1 MDAIVQFFTQAI
13 NEGTIPFLIRQT
25 LIYAVPLM
33 IVALAGVCS
42 ERSGV
47 INLALEGI
55 MIFGAFIGVLFVRMV
70 QQWEWF
76 EAAYVAK
83 DWLTLQGFVLLTMAV
98 MDFPNL
104 LVMDEPVSGIDRNGM
119 ELFYQNIESLKKK
132 YDMAIILISHDLEYV
147 QRYADE
153 VILLDS
159 KILARGSV
167 KEVYASAAFKEV
179 FGEQTGEKE
188 AEECR

>member
-1 MDAIVQFFTQAI
+1 
-13 NEGTIPFLIRQT
+13 
-25 LIYAVPLM
+25 
-33 IVALAGVCS
+33 
-42 ERSGV
+42 
-47 INLALEGI
+47 
-55 MIFGAFIGVLFVRMV
+55 
-70 QQWEWF
+70 
-76 EAAYVAK
+76 
-83 DWLTLQGFVLLTMAV
+83 
-98 MDFPNL
+98 
-104 LVMDEPVSGIDRNGM
+104 
-119 ELFYQNIESLKKK
+119 
-132 YDMAIILISHDLEYV
+132 V